1 MMENIY
7 TTDLTSLTSS
17 GKVIIEFYG
26 NGCLNCQMMSP
37 ILDNLEHVL
46 YDVQF
51 YRINADDYPNL
62 IHAYHIT
69 SLPSLLIFRD
79 GQLLSTIVGVKPV
92 MTLQMQIEDILNYA

>member
-7 TTDLTSLTSS
+7 TTDLTPLTAA

-26 NGCLNCQMMSP
+26 NGCLNCQMMTP
-37 ILDNLEHVL
+37 ILSNLERTM
-46 YDVQF
+46 YDIKF

-62 IHAYHIT
+62 VRAYHIT
-69 SLPSLLIFRD
+69 SLPCLLIFRD
-79 GQLLSTIVGVKPV
+79 GQLLSTIVGVKPI